1 MAYDIGPKIG
11 IEGEAEFRKELSN
24 INQNI
29 KTLGSEMKSVVSA
42 FEDGANSEEAM
53 AAKTDVLSRQIDAQK
68 DKIAKLTEGLEKASD
83 KFGENDTKTLK
94 WKQAVYEATAQ
105 LNKMEKE
112 LEETGKEV
120 DDTSDSMKDAEK
132 ATISFSDVLKA
143 NLLGDAIK
151 SGLSSIANGVKEIAG
166 SMKDAV
172 VESAAYADEI
182 LTLSTNTGLS
192 TDTLQELSYMAE
204 LTDTSLE
211 TITGSM
217 AKLTRN
223 MATAQKGTG
232 DAAAAFAALGVDI
245 TDSTG
250 ALRNNEEVFAEVM
263 GVLGEMENETQR
275 DAYAMQIFGKSA
287 QDLNSFMAQGAE
299 GIAALAEEA
308 HNVGYVLDEE
318 ALSSLGSVDD
328 AMQRFDS
335 SIGGLKNQIITGF
348 APAIATGI
356 ESLNS
361 FLAGESSA
369 QEFAST
375 MSDMVMEGAQAILD
389 NLPAIMDTVGT
400 LLTELFD
407 GVREAFPEIIK
418 VATEV
423 IGTLLDGLIDG
434 LPDILQGG
442 FDMLMALVDGLIE
455 AIPGMIE
462 RLPEIITNIVLFFAN
477 NIPKIVDSGI
487 KLIGGLITGLLK
499 AVPQMVKNLPQIIKA
514 IVDGLKSGISSI
526 TEVGKNIVQGIWNG
540 IQQMGTWI
548 KNKVKDF
555 FGGIVDSAKS
565 LLGIHSPSRVFAGIG
580 ENMAAGIGVGFGSE
594 FGTIQKQVNRSMN
607 GLIPDVNSNVSI
619 GSTPSFGFG
628 TESSF
633 GFIIGSEIRNALNGA
648 VVQMDGKRVGS
659 LITQYQRNN
668 ARAYGTL

>member
-151 SGLSSIANGVKEIAG
+151 SGLSAIANGVKEIAG

-250 ALRNNEEVFAEVM
+250 ALRSNEEVFAEVM
-263 GVLGEMENETQR
+263 GVLGDMENETQR

-318 ALSSLGSVDD
+318 SLSALGSVDD
-328 AMQRFDS
+328 AMQRFNS
-335 SIGGLKNQIITGF
+335 SVGGLKNQIVTSF

-361 FLAGESSA
+361 FLAGETSA
-369 QEFAST
+369 QEFAAT
-375 MSDMVMEGAQAILD
+375 MSNMVMEGAQAILD
-389 NLPAIMDTVGT
+389 NLPAIMETVSA
-400 LLTELFD
+400 LLSELLK
-407 GVREAFPEIIK
+407 GVRESFPQIVE
-418 VATEV
+418 VATDV
-423 IGTLLDGLIDG
+423 IGTLLEGLLDG
-434 LPDILQGG
+434 LPEILQMGL
-442 FDMLMALVDGLIE
+442 DIILELVDGIIE
-455 AIPGMIE
+455 GLPDMIAK
-462 RLPEIITNIVLFFAN
+462 LPEIITGFVTFIAKNL
-477 NIPKIVDSGI
+477 PKIVETGM
-487 KLIGGLITGLLK
+487 KLLAALVSGLIK
-499 AVPQMVKNLPQIIKA
+499 AIPNLVKNLPQIIKA
-514 IVDGLKSGISSI
+514 LVDGLSGAISKV
-526 TEVGKNIVQGIWNG
+526 TEIGKNIVRGIWDG
-540 IQQMGTWI
+540 IRNMGTWI

-555 FGGIVDSAKS
+555 FGGVVDGVKD

-594 FGTIQKQVNRSMN
+594 FGSVQKQVDRSMS
-607 GLIPDVNSNVSI
+607 GLVPDVTASVGLGASV
-619 GSTPSFGFG
+619 GSVGSSGGF
-628 TESSF
+628 SVADF
-633 GFIIGSEIRNALNGA
+633 KAALAGMGIYMSG
-648 VVQMDGKRVGS
+648 QRVGE
-659 LITQYQRNN
+659 LTTIAQRNN
-668 ARAYGTL
+668 ARAMGTA

>member
-42 FEDGANSEEAM
+42 FEDGAASEEAM
-53 AAKTDVLSRQIDAQK
+53 AAKTDVLTRQIDAQK
-68 DKIAKLTEGLEKASD
+68 DKIAKLTEGLEKSSE
-83 KFGENDTKTLK
+83 KFGDNDTKTLK

-112 LEETGKEV
+112 LEDTGKEV
-120 DDTSDSMKDAEK
+120 DDVSDSMKDGEK
-132 ATISFSDVLKA
+132 ATLSFSDVLKA

-151 SGLSSIANGVKEIAG
+151 SGLSAIANGVKEIAG

-232 DAAAAFAALGVDI
+232 DAAKAFAELGVDI
-245 TDSTG
+245 VDSSG
-250 ALRNNEEVFAEVM
+250 ALRNNEDVFTDVIGA
-263 GVLGEMENETQR
+263 LSAMENETQR
-275 DAYAMQIFGKSA
+275 DAYAMQIFGRSA
-287 QDLNSFMAQGAE
+287 QDLNSFMAKGAD

-375 MSDMVMEGAQAILD
+375 MSDMLMEGARAILD

-400 LLTELFD
+400 LLTELFN
-407 GVREAFPEIIK
+407 GVRDAFPEIIE

-477 NIPKIVDSGI
+477 NVPKIVDSGI
-487 KLIGGLITGLLK
+487 KLIGGLITGLLR
-499 AVPQMVKNLPQIIKA
+499 AIPQMVKNLPQIIKA

-526 TEVGKNIVQGIWNG
+526 TEVGKNIVQGVWNG

-548 KNKVKDF
+548 KNKVKNF
-555 FGGIVDSAKS
+555 FGGIVDSVKG

-594 FGTIQKQVNRSMN
+594 FGAVQKQVDRSMSN
-607 GLIPDVNSNVSI
+607 LVPDVTASVGMSASS
-619 GSTPSFGFG
+619 GSAGSFGGGGVFSVSDLKSALFG
-628 TESSF
+628 MGIYMS
-633 GFIIGSEIRNALNGA
+633 G
-648 VVQMDGKRVGS
+648 QKVGE
-659 LITQYQRNN
+659 LTNLTQKNN
-668 ARAYGTL
+668 SRAYGMA

>member
-68 DKIAKLTEGLEKASD
+68 DKIAKLTEGLEKSAE
-83 KFGENDTKTLK
+83 KFGDNDTKTLK

-105 LNKMEKE
+105 LNKMEQE
-112 LEETGKEV
+112 LSETGEEV
-120 DDTSDSMKDAEK
+120 DDVSDAMKDGEK

-151 SGLSSIANGVKEIAG
+151 SGLSAIANGVKEIAG

-172 VESAAYADEI
+172 VDSAAYADEI
-182 LTLSTNTGLS
+182 LTLSTNTGIS

-217 AKLTRN
+217 AKLTKN
-223 MATAQKGTG
+223 MATASKGTG
-232 DAAAAFAALGVDI
+232 DAAAAFSALGVDI

-250 ALRNNEEVFAEVM
+250 ALRSNEEVFAEVI
-263 GVLGEMENETQR
+263 GALGEMENETQR

-299 GIAALAEEA
+299 GIAALAQEA
-308 HNVGYVLDEE
+308 HDVGYVLSEE
-318 ALSSLGSVDD
+318 SLDAFGSVDD
-328 AMQRFDS
+328 AMQRFDGTVVS
-335 SIGGLKNQIITGF
+335 LKNRLVGEF

-356 ESLNS
+356 ESLNG
-361 FLAGESSA
+361 FLSGEIKA
-369 QEFAST
+369 DEFASV
-375 MSDMVMEGAQAILD
+375 MGDLVMEGANALLE
-389 NLPAIMDTVGT
+389 NLPVIMETVVS
-400 LLTELFD
+400 LVTELAN
-407 GVREAFPEIIK
+407 GVRESLPEIMTAAKQIL
-418 VATEV
+418 E
-423 IGTLLDGLIDG
+423 TLVESLLDG
-434 LPDILQGG
+434 LPDILQLGI
-442 FDMLMALVDGLIE
+442 DIILELVNGIIDGL
-455 AIPGMIE
+455 PDMIA
-462 RLPEIITNIVLFFAN
+462 RLPEIITSLVEFFFKN
-477 NIPKIVDSGI
+477 LPKLTETGF
-487 KLIGGLITGLLK
+487 KLIVSLASGLLK
-499 AVPQMVKNLPQIIKA
+499 AIPELVKNLPKIIKA
-514 IVDGLKSGISSI
+514 MVDGLSGAYSSMLNI
-526 TEVGKNIVQGIWNG
+526 GKNVVQGIWNG

-548 KNKVKDF
+548 KNKVKNF
-555 FGGIVDSAKS
+555 FGGIVDSVKG

-594 FGTIQKQVNRSMN
+594 FGAIQKQVNRSMN
-607 GLIPDVNSNVSI
+607 GLVPDVSASVGVGANYSGVSRSSQVGVSASDLKAALEGI
-619 GSTPSFGFG
+619 GIYMSG
-628 TESSF
+628 
-633 GFIIGSEIRNALNGA
+633 
-648 VVQMDGKRVGS
+648 QKVGELTNIS
-659 LITQYQRNN
+659 QKNN
-668 ARAYGTL
+668 ARAYGMA

>member
-42 FEDGANSEEAM
+42 FEDGAESEEAM
-53 AAKTDVLSRQIDAQK
+53 AAKTDVLTRQIDAQK
-68 DKIAKLTEGLEKASD
+68 DKIAKLTEGLEKSAE
-83 KFGENDTKTLK
+83 KFGDNDTKTLK

-105 LNKMEKE
+105 LNKMEQE
-112 LEETGKEV
+112 LEDTGKEV
-120 DDTSDSMKDAEK
+120 DDVSDSMKDGEK
-132 ATISFSDVLKA
+132 ATISFGDVLKA

-151 SGLSSIANGVKEIAG
+151 SGLSAIANGVKEIAG

-192 TDTLQELSYMAE
+192 AETLQELSYMAE

-217 AKLTRN
+217 AKLTKN
-223 MATAQKGTG
+223 MATASKGTG
-232 DAAAAFAALGVDI
+232 DAAAAFSALGIDI
-245 TDSTG
+245 TDSAG
-250 ALRNNEEVFAEVM
+250 ALRSNEEVFAEVI
-263 GVLGEMENETQR
+263 GVLGKMENETQR

-308 HNVGYVLDEE
+308 HNVGYVLDED
-318 ALSSLGSVDD
+318 ALSALGSVDD
-328 AMQRFDS
+328 AMQRFNGS
-335 SIGGLKNQIITGF
+335 VGGLKNQIVTSF

-361 FLAGESSA
+361 FLAGETSA

-375 MSDMVMEGAQAILD
+375 MGDMVMEGARALLD
-389 NLPAIMDTVGT
+389 NLPVIFETVGT
-400 LLTELFD
+400 LMGELMN
-407 GVREAFPEIIK
+407 GIRESFPQIVE

-434 LPDILQGG
+434 LPNILQGG
-442 FDMLMALVDGLIE
+442 FDMLMSLVDGLIN
-455 AIPGMIE
+455 AIPDMIK
-462 RLPEIITNIVLFFAN
+462 RLPEIITNIVVFIAN
-477 NIPKIVDSGI
+477 SLPKIVESGV
-487 KLIGGLITGLLK
+487 KLIVALITGLLK
-499 AVPQMVKNLPQIIKA
+499 AIPELVKNLPKIVKAIVEGFIKA
-514 IVDGLKSGISSI
+514 ISSVI
-526 TEVGKNIVQGIWNG
+526 EIGKNIVQGVWSG
-540 IQQMGTWI
+540 IQQMSTWI
-548 KNKVKDF
+548 KNKVKNF
-555 FGGIVDSAKS
+555 FGGIVDSVKG

-580 ENMAAGIGVGFGSE
+580 ENMAAGIGVGFGDE
-594 FGTIQKQVNRSMN
+594 FGTIQKQVNRSMS
-607 GLIPDVNSNVSI
+607 GLVPDVTASVGLGTSS
-619 GSTPSFGFG
+619 GSVGSFGG
-628 TESSF
+628 VG
-633 GFIIGSEIRNALNGA
+633 GFSVSDFKTALSGMGIYMSG
-648 VVQMDGKRVGS
+648 QRVGE
-659 LITQYQRNN
+659 LTTVAQRNN
-668 ARAYGTL
+668 ARAMGTA

>member
-42 FEDGANSEEAM
+42 FEDGAASEEAM
-53 AAKTDVLSRQIDAQK
+53 AAKTDVLTRQIDAQK
-68 DKIAKLTEGLEKASD
+68 DKIAKLTEGLEKSSE
-83 KFGENDTKTLK
+83 KFGDNDTKTLK

-112 LEETGKEV
+112 LEDTGKEV

-151 SGLSSIANGVKEIAG
+151 SGLSAIANGVKEIAG

-217 AKLTRN
+217 AKLTKN

-232 DAAAAFAALGVDI
+232 DAAKAFAELGVDI
-245 TDSTG
+245 VDSSG
-250 ALRNNEEVFAEVM
+250 ALRSNEDVFTDVIGA
-263 GVLGEMENETQR
+263 LSEMENETQR

-287 QDLNSFMAQGAE
+287 QDLNSFMAQGAD

-308 HNVGYVLDEE
+308 HNVGYVLDED
-318 ALSSLGSVDD
+318 ALSALGSVDD
-328 AMQRFDS
+328 AMQRFNGS
-335 SIGGLKNQIITGF
+335 VGGLKNQIVTSF

-356 ESLNS
+356 ESLNG
-361 FLAGESSA
+361 FLAGETSA
-369 QEFAST
+369 QEFAAT
-375 MSDMVMEGAQAILD
+375 MSDMVMEGARAILD
-389 NLPAIMDTVGT
+389 NLPAIMETVSS
-400 LLTELFD
+400 LLSELMN
-407 GVREAFPEIIK
+407 GVRESFPQIVE

-423 IGTLLDGLIDG
+423 IGTLLDGLLDGLPEILQMGLDIILELVNGIIDG
-434 LPDILQGG
+434 LPD
-442 FDMLMALVDGLIE
+442 
-455 AIPGMIE
+455 MIE
-462 RLPEIITNIVLFFAN
+462 RLPEIITGFVTFIAKNL
-477 NIPKIVDSGI
+477 PKIVETGI
-487 KLIGGLITGLLK
+487 KLLGALVSGLMK
-499 AVPQMVKNLPQIIKA
+499 AIPDMVKNLPQIIKA
-514 IVDGLKSGISSI
+514 LVDGLSSAISKV
-526 TEVGKNIVQGIWNG
+526 TEIGKNIVQGVWNG

-548 KNKVKDF
+548 KNKVKNF
-555 FGGIVDSAKS
+555 FGGIVDSVKG

-580 ENMAAGIGVGFGSE
+580 ENMAAGIGVGFGGE

-619 GSTPSFGFG
+619 DSTSSLGFG
-628 TESSF
+628 TERSF
-633 GFIIGSEIRNALNGA
+633 GSIIGSEIRNALNGA